1 MYCND
6 QQIINVFFEKS
17 NIYSW
22 HEGFQNSGCMNT
34 QWRYYVIR
42 LCDGKNR
49 EKGLTGMVHLPRGDV
64 RKARI
69 RAKFPRWGN

>member
-34 QWRYYVIR
+34 
-42 LCDGKNR
+42 
-49 EKGLTGMVHLPRGDV
+49 
-64 RKARI
+64 
-69 RAKFPRWGN
+69 